1 MLTVIRRPQGHS
13 IGTTAV
19 VATVAEAYGAGDVSF
34 IKVSHGLSDGDFIY
48 VTSNIGDYN
57 GFWYVDVITGDNFKL
72 KASENSDF
80 LQWVANGTITY
91 YESDLTHGW
100 SCVHLPIVYQLE
112 SNLWPVN
119 SSDTARTVSS
129 FTDANGYVNLNLS
142 GALKGTVNDLDY
154 VKISGASDDDL
165 NGVFQITDAVSTSDV
180 TINLAYDSGYSF
192 AGATVQYYYNNYH
205 VRVKVFGGLA
215 EDHAWEFQKPFVELA
230 ELKLTPDS
238 NNQIIFSVHEIL
250 KSQINTRNNLLL
262 NTLPL
267 NLDFF
272 TSFYISYAESYD
284 TSDGS
289 EVSTFVSSYTSDL
302 SDFMGYASNSKLD
315 FKNIHSGF
323 LTDYIMNK
331 STAKFLTLFSIPV
344 LFTCGEDSSSCYQ
357 DISVLINKNTVGEFI
372 QNPGFDGSILP
383 WQNQGSGQTW
393 SYVSGSVRV
402 NLTSSNTLS
411 KQLVQTFS
419 IKPPGN
425 YIFSME
431 SQIVS
436 WATSPGNQQT
446 DVSVDAYNNGVFV
459 GTIMSFQLN
468 SIIAVTNQQSSDVPD
483 SFDSIVITF
492 ENVGTDT
499 DYMAAIYS
507 LNGEGNFSFSLRT
520 RLYNNGD
527 IQSETTEPIEDSGN
541 GIYRLPIEHPGCEY
555 DLVKLTIM
563 SGSLQMSEEKT
574 FIVDCNCDHQNIYLT
589 WLNNLGGFD
598 YWNFTAKKDYQVEIQ
613 ESGVTR
619 QNIFPTWPHSYGTFA
634 DTIRKQT
641 YRVSNKFIT
650 VRSQHV
656 TQAQLDAISYIKSSV
671 LVQIVTSRQDRRTV
685 IVDADSF
692 MKYRDRDD
700 TYSIAFN
707 IYFTDDIPSQTV

>member
-34 IKVSHGLSDGDFIY
+34 IKVGHGLSDGDFIY

-142 GALKGTVNDLDY
+142 GALKGTVQDLDY
-154 VKISGASDDDL
+154 VKISGAADDDL
-165 NGVFQITDAVSTSDV
+165 NGVFQITDAVSTSDI

-289 EVSTFVSSYTSDL
+289 EVTTTVSSYTSDQYTEGWTNVTIDAL
-302 SDFMGYASNSKLD
+302 SSWLENGTGEDWSNTSTPTVTLADDQDSENKYVDVVMTAGMDYRILYSFSVNVISSSSPLYSASIRIRIKDSSDSVLLTKTISPFNPANLDGIYTFVAPTGASRISVSVTQETTSGTITNEYIINSIELEIDQASGFSGYAANSKLE
-315 FKNIHSGF
+315 FKNAYSGWM
-323 LTDYIMNK
+323 TEYINGK
-331 STAKFLTLFSIPV
+331 WLTLFTSPTI
-344 LFTCGEDSSSCYQ
+344 
-357 DISVLINKNTVGEFI
+357 
-372 QNPGFDGSILP
+372 FDGLFFDLSAIID
-383 WQNQGSGQTW
+383 QSGT
-393 SYVSGSVRV
+393 VDVIV
-402 NLTSSNTLS
+402 N
-411 KQLVQTFS
+411 
-419 IKPPGN
+419 G
-425 YIFSME
+425 
-431 SQIVS
+431 
-436 WATSPGNQQT
+436 
-446 DVSVDAYNNGVFV
+446 DVSDSFEADPGIYRIPITATGYDMTIKLQMDGADITDSITLQAYNNC
-459 GTIMSFQLN
+459 
-468 SIIAVTNQQSSDVPD
+468 
-483 SFDSIVITF
+483 
-492 ENVGTDT
+492 
-499 DYMAAIYS
+499 
-507 LNGEGNFSFSLRT
+507 
-520 RLYNNGD
+520 
-527 IQSETTEPIEDSGN
+527 
-541 GIYRLPIEHPGCEY
+541 EHE
-555 DLVKLTIM
+555 
-563 SGSLQMSEEKT
+563 
-574 FIVDCNCDHQNIYLT
+574 NIYLT

-619 QNIFPTWPHSYGTFA
+619 QNIFPTWPQSYGTFA